1 MNDHGPLNG
10 DDIFDLQRFVAAQA
24 PVYAAALAELRSGR
38 KRSHWMWFVFP
49 QMRGLG
55 LSAMAQMYGVAS
67 IEEARAYLAHPLLG
81 ARLRECVEATLAH
94 SDRPLLDIF
103 GSPDDMK
110 FRSSMTMFARAAEAR
125 NTVFQQAIERCCGGE
140 QDAATL
146 ALLETG
152 SR

>member
-81 ARLRECVEATLAH
+81 ARLRERVEATLVH
-94 SDRPLLDIF
+94 RDRPLLDIF

-110 FRSSMTMFARAAEAR
+110 FRS
-125 NTVFQQAIERCCGGE
+125 
-140 QDAATL
+140 
-146 ALLETG
+146 
-152 SR
+152 